1 MYDIKILLVEDDG
14 KLRKIISKYLA
25 SENFHVVEAPT
36 GEDAFAYL
44 DYENFH
50 LAILDVML
58 PDMESWS
65 ILKKI
70 KTHHPMPV
78 IMLTARGL
86 EEDKLH
92 GFDLGAD
99 DYVTKPFSAKELM
112 ARVKIQL
119 RHFMP
124 SQRDEI
130 VMGALV
136 VEKGLRQVVLK
147 GKEICL
153 TALEYNLLMVF
164 IDHDKLVLSRQQLL
178 DKVWGMDYFGDARTV
193 DTHVKR
199 LRQKLEDDG
208 NFIQTVRGL
217 GYKWEVL

>member
-1 MYDIKILLVEDDG
+1 MYDIKILLVEDDEN
-14 KLRKIISKYLA
+14 LRKIIYKYLLL
-25 SENFHVVEAPT
+25 EKFRVCEAAN
-36 GEDAFAYL
+36 GEDALAFL
-44 DYENFH
+44 DYETFH

-58 PDMESWS
+58 PDMEGWS

-70 KTHHPMPV
+70 KSHHPMPV

-86 EEDKLH
+86 EVDKLH

-99 DYVTKPFSAKELM
+99 DYVTKPFSPKELM

-124 SQRDEI
+124 SQRDE
-130 VMGALV
+130 VRMGDLV
-136 VEKGLRQVVLK
+136 IEKGLRQVVLK
-147 GKEICL
+147 GKEISL

-164 IDHDKLVLSRQQLL
+164 IDNEKLVLSRQQLL
-178 DKVWGMDYFGDARTV
+178 DEVWGIDYYGDARTV

-199 LRQKLEDDG
+199 LRQKLEDEG
-208 NFIQTVRGL
+208 NFIQTVRGV